1 MKLCVAGIG
10 EDYFVGLMRAIARS
24 FFSITGW
31 KVEGQLPEDIKKCIM
46 VAAPH
51 TSNWDFPYSLA
62 AFYIMKVRINYLM
75 KKEWLKFP
83 LGSLFRA
90 VGAIGVERSKS
101 TNMVEQLVSRLNKA
115 HEMRILI
122 SPEGTRSKTHKW
134 KTGFYHMALQAN
146 VPIIM
151 TSLDYKHKVARV
163 GPMFHPTGDFKHDM
177 QAVLDFYRH
186 VIPRNPHNYQLE
198 IY

>member
-1 MKLCVAGIG
+1 VA
-10 EDYFVGLMRAIARS
+10 LMRAIARV
-24 FFSITGW
+24 FFSLSGW
-31 KVEGQLPEDIKKCIM
+31 RVEGQVPDDIKKCIM

-51 TSNWDFPYSLA
+51 TSNWDFPYSLG

-75 KKEWLKFP
+75 KNEWLKPP
-83 LGSLFRA
+83 LGSMFKA
-90 VGAIGVERSKS
+90 MGAIGVERNKS
-101 TNMVEQLVSRLNKA
+101 TNLVEQMVAKLNKA

-134 KTGFYHMALQAN
+134 KTGFYQTAMQAN

-151 TSLDYKHKVARV
+151 TYLDYKQKIARV
-163 GPMFHPTGDFKHDM
+163 GPAFHPTGDFKQDM
-177 QAVLDFYRH
+177 QAALEFYRH

-198 IY
+198 IF